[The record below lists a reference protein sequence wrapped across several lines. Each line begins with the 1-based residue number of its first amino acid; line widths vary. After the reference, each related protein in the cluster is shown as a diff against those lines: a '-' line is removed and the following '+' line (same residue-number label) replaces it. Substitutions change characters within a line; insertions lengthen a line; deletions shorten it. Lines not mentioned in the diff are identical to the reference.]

1 MIRYFKY
8 SKRRILL
15 PILLIL
21 TFLLASCGTETE
33 VVSNDSSNIES
44 TTPSPTE
51 TPTPDPTST
60 PTNTPTPSA
69 EPITPELTPEP
80 TPTPASGD
88 MAVHFLDVGQ
98 GLAIFAQSGGQNLI
112 YDGGDRD
119 TSRFVVSYLQ
129 QQNVET
135 IDYLISSHYDADH
148 LNGLIG
154 CLNAFNVENVICS
167 NYEHNSQTYQSFVN
181 TANQKGLTLQHPAVG
196 TEFAFGTGKFTV
208 LAPSSIDSGDSN
220 DNSVAI
226 KLENG
231 QNSFI
236 FTGDAESS
244 SESAMC
250 SFGINLDC
258 DVLSLGHHGSASS
271 TSWEFLQSTVP
282 EFAVISCGAGNQ
294 YGHPHAETLEKLQD
308 MGILVFRSDKQGT
321 VIALSDG
328 EKISWNQAP
337 CNDYTPGEDNDT
349 PPQPS
354 SGTSSSSSQIVST
367 PEPTPEPTQAPTDN
381 VGEMVWITKT
391 GSKYHNKPDC
401 GNSNP
406 DTSQQISRSDAEARG
421 YDACKKCY

>member
-1 MIRYFKY
+1 MIKWIRKIS
-8 SKRRILL
+8 SKHRILI
-15 PILLIL
+15 PLLL
-21 TFLLASCGTETE
+21 VLALMCSACGTVEEESASSANEKATPVSESTE
-33 VVSNDSSNIES
+33 VTE
-44 TTPSPTE
+44 SPTPKPTA
-51 TPTPDPTST
+51 TPTITSEPTQV
-60 PTNTPTPSA
+60 PTP
-69 EPITPELTPEP
+69 E
-80 TPTPASGD
+80 PTPASGD

-98 GLAIFAQSGGQNLI
+98 GLAIYAQSGGQNLI

-119 TSRFVVSYLQ
+119 TSQFVVSYLQ
-129 QQNVET
+129 QQNVNT

-154 CLNAFNVENVICS
+154 CLNAFTVENVICAD
-167 NYEHNSQTYQSFVN
+167 YVHDSQTYQSFIN

-196 TEFAFGTGKFTV
+196 TEFTFGTGKFTV

-250 SFGINLDC
+250 SSGINLDC

-271 TSWEFLQSTVP
+271 TSWEFLQNTVP
-282 EFAVISCGAGNQ
+282 EFAVISCGTGNQ
-294 YGHPHAETLEKLQD
+294 YGHPHAETMEKLQD

-328 EKISWNQAP
+328 ENISWNQAP

-354 SGTSSSSSQIVST
+354 SGTSSSSSQVVST
-367 PEPTPEPTQAPTDN
+367 PEPTPEPTQAPQTND
-381 VGEMVWITKT
+381 VGEMVWITRT

>member
-1 MIRYFKY
+1 MIRYFKN

-33 VVSNDSSNIES
+33 VVSKDSSNIES
-44 TTPSPTE
+44 TTQSPTE

-60 PTNTPTPSA
+60 PTNTPTA
-69 EPITPELTPEP
+69 EPTPKLTPEP
-80 TPTPASGD
+80 TPEPVSGD

-98 GLAIFAQSGGQNLI
+98 GLSIFVQSGGQNLI

-129 QQNVET
+129 QQNVKT

-154 CLNAFNVENVICS
+154 CLNAFDVENVICAD
-167 NYEHNSQTYQSFVN
+167 YVHDSQTYQSFIN
-181 TANQKGLTLQHPAVG
+181 TVNQKGLTPQHPAVG
-196 TEFAFGTGKFTV
+196 TEFAFGTGKFTI

-220 DNSVAI
+220 NNSVAI

-250 SFGINLDC
+250 LSGINLDC

-271 TSWEFLQSTVP
+271 TSWEFLQNTVP
-282 EFAVISCGAGNQ
+282 EFAVISCGSGNQ
-294 YGHPHAETLEKLQD
+294 YGHPHAETMEKLQD

-328 EKISWNQAP
+328 ENISWNQAP

-367 PEPTPEPTQAPTDN
+367 PELTPEPTQAPTDN

>member
-33 VVSNDSSNIES
+33 VVSKDSNIES
-44 TTPSPTE
+44 TISPIE
-51 TPTPDPTST
+51 TPTPDPTSV

-69 EPITPELTPEP
+69 EPIVTTPEP
-80 TPTPASGD
+80 TPEPVSGD

-129 QQNVET
+129 QQNVDT

-154 CLNAFNVENVICS
+154 CLNAFTVENVICS
-167 NYEHNSQTYQSFVN
+167 NYEHDSQTYQSFVN

-196 TEFAFGTGKFTV
+196 TEFAFGTGKFTI

-220 DNSVAI
+220 NNSVAI

-231 QNSFI
+231 KNSFI

-250 SFGINLDC
+250 SSGINLDC

-271 TSWEFLQSTVP
+271 TSWEFLQNTVP
-282 EFAVISCGAGNQ
+282 EFAVISCGSGNQ
-294 YGHPHAETLEKLQD
+294 YGHPHAETMEKLQD

-328 EKISWNQAP
+328 ENISWNQAP

-381 VGEMVWITKT
+381 VGEMVWITRT